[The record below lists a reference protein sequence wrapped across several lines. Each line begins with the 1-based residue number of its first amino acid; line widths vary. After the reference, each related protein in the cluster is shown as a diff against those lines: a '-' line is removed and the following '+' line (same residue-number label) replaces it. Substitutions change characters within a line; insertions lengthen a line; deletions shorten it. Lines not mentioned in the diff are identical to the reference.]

1 MRGALHS
8 RMPAHSRTGIIPAR
22 AGSTSSSRTGACR
35 PRDHPRSCGE
45 HPDADAV
52 CAALIGSSPLVRGA
66 PIIAL
71 THHVKLR
78 IIPARAGSTEKL
90 ALYIV
95 SHQDHPRSCGEHSPP
110 SSGRPPWPGSSPLV
124 RGALHIVN
132 RVDAGPG
139 IIPARAGSTLSGS
152 TCYQCSRDHPRSC
165 GEHSYP
171 MPPAFTAAGSS
182 PLVRGAH
189 AVNLEM
195 DVFTGIIPA
204 RAGSTQSSSRQS

>member
-1 MRGALHS
+1 MDRGSSPLVRGALHS

-52 CAALIGSSPLVRGA
+52 FASLIGSSPLVRGA

-124 RGALHIVN
+124 RGAPYGNGLGSYSV
-132 RVDAGPG
+132 G
-139 IIPARAGSTLSGS
+139 IIPARAGSTGCGHLDGGDGG
-152 TCYQCSRDHPRSC
+152 DHPRSC
-165 GEHSYP
+165 GEH
-171 MPPAFTAAGSS
+171 
-182 PLVRGAH
+182 LCR
-189 AVNLEM
+189 
-195 DVFTGIIPA
+195 
-204 RAGSTQSSSRQS
+204 